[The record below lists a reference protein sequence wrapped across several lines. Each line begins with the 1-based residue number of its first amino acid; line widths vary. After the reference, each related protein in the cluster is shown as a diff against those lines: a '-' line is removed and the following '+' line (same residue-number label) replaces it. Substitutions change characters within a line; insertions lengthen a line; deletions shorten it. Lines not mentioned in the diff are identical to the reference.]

1 MVTEKRIQTLRA
13 VLSRRQ
19 DDLHVVLDNVHDP
32 HNASAVLRTC
42 DGFGVGTVHRLST
55 DNPFPEISK
64 GVSGYTRKWLFLR
77 DYQSAFDCIT
87 SLRALGLRVVATH
100 INKDSKSHL
109 EVDWTIPTAIVLGNE
124 HRGCTEDVV
133 SMADEQVYVPMQGMA
148 QSLNVSVAAGVLLGE
163 AWRQRFIDG
172 YFPVPW
178 TEKKEELF
186 QLWLEREKEKG

>member
-55 DNPFPEISK
+55 DNSFPEISK
-64 GVSGYTRKWLFLR
+64 GVSGYTQKWLSLR
-77 DYQSAFDCIT
+77 DYRSTFDCIE
-87 SLRALGLRVVATH
+87 SLRSLGLRIVATH
-100 INKDSKSHL
+100 ISRGSKSHL
-109 EVDWTIPTAIVLGNE
+109 EIDWTIPTAVVLGNE

-133 SMADEQVYVPMQGMA
+133 SMADEQVCVPMQGMA
-148 QSLNVSVAAGVLLGE
+148 QSFNISVAAGVLLGE
-163 AWRQRFIDG
+163 AWRQRFTSR
-172 YFPVPW
+172 YFPVHW

-186 QLWLEREKEKG
+186 QLWLEREQEKG